1 VYFSTREEVF
11 MLTRKEGT
19 ITRSI
24 ERRTARIP
32 SGLFLTAAAASIVG
46 SLAAFIRGK
55 KQLATLV
62 GEWVPTFLL
71 LGMYNKFVKEAT

>member
-1 VYFSTREEVF
+1 

-19 ITRSI
+19 FTRALEKQTSK
-24 ERRTARIP
+24 IP
-32 SGLFLTAAAASIVG
+32 SVLFLTAAGASIVG
-46 SLAAFIRGK
+46 SLVAFVRGR
-55 KQLATLV
+55 KQLANLI